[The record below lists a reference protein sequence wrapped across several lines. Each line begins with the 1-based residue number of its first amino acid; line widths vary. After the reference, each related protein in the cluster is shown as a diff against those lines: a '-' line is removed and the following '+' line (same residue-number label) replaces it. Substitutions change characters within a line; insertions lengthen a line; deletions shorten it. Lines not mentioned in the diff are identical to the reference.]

1 MTPRRSGWCPPGL
14 AHDTEVA
21 AYLLEPARRAYPFR
35 ELCEERGLAT
45 DIEDEPAATRGW
57 SRRSP
62 TGSARRSA
70 AAA

>member
-1 MTPRRSGWCPPGL
+1 ML

-35 ELCEERGLAT
+35 ELCEERGLGA
-45 DIEDEPAATRGW
+45 DVDDEAARRRACSCTRW
-57 SRRSP
+57 P
-62 TGSARRSA
+62 PGSARRSA